1 MLRSE
6 IKIVVTGGGSGG
18 HLSVA
23 KAFINSLIDDYNI
36 PADNIT
42 YIGSDLG
49 MQGEKK
55 GASLE
60 KKQMKKFPIKKH
72 YIKAGKLQRKI
83 SLKSIPLLLR
93 TFLGFKNSLKIL
105 KQSKP
110 EFVLSTGG
118 YVSVPVCISAW
129 FMHIP
134 IYLHE
139 QTAAVGLSNKIV
151 GKFAKK
157 IYVSYKKSLKYF
169 PKGKSIHVGNVV
181 RKEIFVKDITPQT
194 DKEIVALSVTNKKLP
209 LIYISGGGLGS
220 HEINKKVLDSVHQLL
235 KKYRILLQTGSNQ
248 VYQDYETA
256 IKIRESLPAHLKERF
271 VVKKYIND
279 SSIGYI
285 LNNMNI
291 FIGRSGANT
300 VYEIGL
306 LKKFALFIPIPW
318 VTHNEQY
325 LNAKILFDIGTA
337 NILEQ
342 DNLKESNL
350 LDEIERLKKQV
361 DLRKINY
368 VKLERTFPTN
378 ALVHILEDIFKK
390 YLK

>member
-6 IKIVVTGGGSGG
+6 INIVVTGGGSGG

-36 PADNIT
+36 PGDNIT

-55 GASLE
+55 GSSLE

-72 YIKAGKLQRKI
+72 YIRAGKLQRKI
-83 SLKSIPLLLR
+83 SLRSIPLLLR
-93 TFLGFKNSLKIL
+93 TFLGFKDSFKIL

-110 EFVLSTGG
+110 KFVLSTGG

-129 FMHIP
+129 IMRIP

-157 IYVSYKKSLKYF
+157 VYVSYENSLKYF
-169 PKGKSIHVGNVV
+169 PKGKGIHVGNVV

-194 DKEIVALSVTNKKLP
+194 DKEIVSLNVTNKELP
-209 LIYISGGGLGS
+209 LLYISGGGLGS
-220 HEINKKVLDSVHQLL
+220 HEINKKVLDSIDELL
-235 KKYRILLQTGSNQ
+235 KKYRIILQTGSNQ
-248 VYQDYETA
+248 VYKDYETA
-256 IKIRESLPAHLKERF
+256 KQIGESLPAHLKERF
-271 VVKKYIND
+271 VVKKYIDDN
-279 SSIGYI
+279 SIGYV

-291 FIGRSGANT
+291 FIGRSGANS

-318 VTHNEQY
+318 VTHNEQE

-350 LDEIERLKKQV
+350 GGEIERLREQI
-361 DLRKINY
+361 DLRKIDY
-368 VKLERTFPTN
+368 SKLDRIFPTN
-378 ALVHILEDIFKK
+378 ALSYILEDILKK